1 VRLLG
6 GIPLVARTVS
16 TAAAA
21 SPGRVVV
28 VTDDDEIAEIS
39 VAYGAKVVREP
50 KTTGKATLD
59 EVMVRTIPD
68 LKEFGATEEEYL
80 LTMQATCP
88 FVKAERIHEAMALFE
103 SGAGSV
109 ITCVDDRHLGW
120 VLDEAGKPQPDY
132 KARLNRQAL
141 PAHFRESGAI
151 IGARISEI
159 IARGTRIVEPIRL
172 LELSPTE
179 ALDIDTWADWAAA
192 EHWATRRT
200 ILLRTDAAKE
210 LGMGHV
216 YRTLALAYAL
226 ARHELR
232 IVLSKNMPLGISFF
246 EEYPFEVVEIDNDAE
261 LPELAVDLGADL
273 VVLDKL
279 DTDAGLVQKLTETCK
294 VVTFEDLGS
303 GAEHADLLVAD
314 LYDNPHVASDRQLTG
329 PENSILAPS
338 FESLPRKSEFA
349 DNVEEVL
356 VLFGGTDPSG
366 LAEKGLRALESI
378 GFEGKVTL
386 IRGLGAAELKAADYR
401 LKIEL
406 LSNVKNIPAIMAR
419 ADIALSSAGR
429 TITELASIGVPT
441 LCLAQNHKELTHTH
455 TSTENGVVMLGLGE
469 LVTVETL
476 ANHIKALIEDTQLR
490 KRLHDRALA
499 ATAGRSNAQ
508 IVDRIMKKVGL

>member
-1 VRLLG
+1 
-6 GIPLVARTVS
+6 
-16 TAAAA
+16 
-21 SPGRVVV
+21 
-28 VTDDDEIAEIS
+28 
-39 VAYGAKVVREP
+39 
-50 KTTGKATLD
+50 
-59 EVMVRTIPD
+59 
-68 LKEFGATEEEYL
+68 
-80 LTMQATCP
+80 MQATCP
-88 FVKAERIHEAMALFE
+88 FVQPDRIREAMALFE
-103 SGAGSV
+103 AGAGSV

-120 VLDEAGKPQPDY
+120 VLDEAGNPQPDY

-141 PAHFRESGAI
+141 PVHYRESGAI
-151 IGARISEI
+151 IGARISDVL
-159 IARGTRIVEPIRL
+159 ARGTRIVEPIRL
-172 LELSPTE
+172 LELTPTE

-232 IVLSKNMPLGISFF
+232 IVLSKDMPLGISFF
-246 EEYPFEVVEIDNDAE
+246 EDYPFEVVQIDSDAS
-261 LPELAVDLGADL
+261 LPQLAADLKADL

-279 DTDAGLVQKLTETCK
+279 DSDAELVKQLTALCK

-314 LYDNPHVASDRQLTG
+314 LYDNPHVAADRQLTG
-329 PENSILAPS
+329 PENAILAPS

-349 DNVEEVL
+349 PQVKEVL

-366 LAEKGLRALESI
+366 LADKGLRALESI
-378 GFEGKVTL
+378 GFDGKVTL
-386 IRGLGAAELKAADYR
+386 IRGLGAAEIDTADYK
-401 LKIEL
+401 LNIEL

-419 ADIALSSAGR
+419 ADVALSSAGR

-455 TSTENGVVMLGLGE
+455 TSTENGVVMLGLGQ

-476 ANHIKALIEDTQLR
+476 ANHIKALIEDTDLR

-499 ATAGRSNAQ
+499 ATQGRSNAQ
-508 IVDRIMKKVGL
+508 IVERIMNKVGL